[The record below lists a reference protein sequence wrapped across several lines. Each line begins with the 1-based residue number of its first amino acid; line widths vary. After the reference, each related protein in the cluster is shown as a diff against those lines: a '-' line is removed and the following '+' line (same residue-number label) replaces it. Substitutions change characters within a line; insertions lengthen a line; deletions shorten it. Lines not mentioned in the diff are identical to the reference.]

1 MKQWKLFW
9 LANLNKKKFQRENK
23 NLDTKYFGGCESK
36 FKKKCKRIIYVT
48 RHREKTV
55 KQINFLSYF
64 VDFKSLITVGF
75 PFPIWIFYD
84 FQPINKQKYGFA
96 LYCSLIVVCFA
107 YFRESSYFDSSITS
121 PFFVLAAIVRDA
133 VAVVVLWFSLVL
145 ILLVVNLCCGIL
157 AVCGKAVVT
166 LFVFI
171 VSNRRIGSKNFLCKF
186 FVCFHPA
193 PNGISNELL
202 SLEKHAI
209 EWAFGL

>member
-1 MKQWKLFW
+1 M
-9 LANLNKKKFQRENK
+9 EK
-23 NLDTKYFGGCESK
+23 N
-36 FKKKCKRIIYVT
+36 
-48 RHREKTV
+48 V

-64 VDFKSLITVGF
+64 IDFKSLITVGF
-75 PFPIWIFYD
+75 PFPIWIFYG
-84 FQPINKQKYGFA
+84 FQSINKQKYGFA
-96 LYCSLIVVCFA
+96 LYCSLNVVYFA

-121 PFFVLAAIVRDA
+121 PFFVLAAVVVV
-133 VAVVVLWFSLVL
+133 VAVVVLLFLLAL

-171 VSNRRIGSKNFLCKF
+171 VSNRRIGAKNFLCKY

-202 SLEKHAI
+202 TFEKHAI